1 MQANS
6 TERQSLEAPNPIR
19 VSSGLIHGLPEVEEA
34 SICSQKDGEPTLF
47 HGYYANCMEMN
58 APAQIVLDYMNAHR
72 DWFPRCAHPMAIE
85 PLSTNGYA
93 LTIGQFGAFGYEV
106 EPKIGLELLPQDHC
120 VYRIQTIPI
129 PNYESPGYSVDFQA
143 TMLLTEIES
152 QHTRIDWELNLEVAI
167 HFPRFIDALP
177 KSLVR
182 STGDRLLN
190 QVVREVSRRLTRK
203 VQQDFHTTIG
213 LPMSKKGR
221 H

>member
-1 MQANS
+1 MQANP

-19 VSSGLIHGLPEVEEA
+19 VSSGLIHGLPEAEEA
-34 SICSQKDGEPTLF
+34 NTSEPTLF

-58 APAQIVLDYMNAHR
+58 APRQAVLEYMDAHR
-72 DWFPRCAHPMAIE
+72 DWFPRCAHPMAVE
-85 PLSTNGYA
+85 PLSTNGYT

-120 VYRIQTIPI
+120 IYRIQTIPI
-129 PNYESPGYSVDFQA
+129 PHYDPGYSVDFQA
-143 TMLLTEIES
+143 AMLIAEVEPQRTC
-152 QHTRIDWELNLEVAI
+152 IDWKLNLEVAI

-203 VQQDFHTTIG
+203 VQQDFHTTLG
-213 LPMSKKGR
+213 LPMPKKGR

>member
-6 TERQSLEAPNPIR
+6 AERQSFEAPNPVR

-34 SICSQKDGEPTLF
+34 SSEPTLF

-58 APAQIVLDYMNAHR
+58 ASVPTVLEYMNAHR
-72 DWFPRCAHPMAIE
+72 DWFPRCAHPMAVE

-120 VYRIQTIPI
+120 IYHIQTISI
-129 PNYESPGYSVDFQA
+129 PNYEFQGYSVDFQA
-143 TMLLTEIES
+143 TMLFTESEP
-152 QHTRIDWELNLEVAI
+152 QQTRIDWELNLEVAI
-167 HFPRFIDALP
+167 HFPRFIHALP

-203 VQQDFHTTIG
+203 VQQDFHTSIG
-213 LPMSKKGR
+213 LPMPKKGR